1 MELKDKEQDLLN
13 KLNES
18 EAQKKAIADGFQG
31 ILIFLDY
38 DLKVKWANN
47 ATLRNYPD
55 ALGRQCHEIF
65 CRKNDFC
72 KTCSIKMS
80 FESGA
85 VETST
90 QKIVGLQKTD
100 EEIVFDIIGSP
111 VKDRD
116 GNITGVIGIAQ
127 NVTEQYSLE
136 RQLRHSQ
143 KMEAIGTLAG
153 GVAHDFNNIL
163 TPIMGYT
170 EIIRLKENQEGGI
183 DPVIDNYLEEIL
195 KAAKRAK
202 SLVDQV
208 LTFSRTNEKRAT
220 LQYMH
225 PIVKEV
231 MKLLKVTIPSTVNIK
246 EEIDEQCGRILI
258 DPVQIHQVLINL
270 CTNASDAMERR
281 HGVLTV
287 KLGKAA
293 STKDGKNWVELNVSD
308 TGEGISKENLERIFD
323 PYFTTK
329 EKTRGTGMGL
339 AMVHGIV
346 NNQGGY
352 LEVES
357 SQQKGTTFKLFFPV
371 AETDT
376 RKEQVVVRADLPRGE
391 GNILLVDDD
400 NQVLQVTGE
409 LLKSLGYIIT
419 GTSSP
424 AEALEIFTRAP
435 GFFDLV
441 MTDLTM
447 PELTGLELS
456 EKLTAMQ
463 PDIRI
468 ILITG
473 YSDTVAK
480 ADAKA
485 AGISDYCVKPISI
498 RKLADIVNKVLRK
511 PGIDPSPLIH

>member
-1 MELKDKEQDLLN
+1 METNEKEQELLD

-31 ILIFLDY
+31 ILIYLDN
-38 DLKVKWANN
+38 DLQVKWANN
-47 ATLRNYPD
+47 TTLESYPD
-55 ALGRQCHEIF
+55 AIGKCCHEV
-65 CRKNDFC
+65 FC
-72 KTCSIKMS
+72 KKNESCKYCSLNLS
-80 FESGA
+80 FESGT

-90 QKIVGLQKTD
+90 QRIAGLQATD

-111 VKDRD
+111 VKDRK
-116 GNITGVIGIAQ
+116 GNISGVIGIAQ

-136 RQLRHSQ
+136 RQLRYSQ

-170 EIIRLKENQEGGI
+170 EIIRLKKSQEGGVDPAI
-183 DPVIDNYLEEIL
+183 DSYLEEIL

-208 LTFSRTNEKRAT
+208 LTFSRTNEKTAT

-246 EEIDEQCGRILI
+246 EEIGEDCGKVLI

-270 CTNASDAMERR
+270 CTNASDAMEGK
-281 HGVLTV
+281 HGVLSV
-287 KLGKAA
+287 KLRKAA
-293 STKDGKNWVELNVSD
+293 STKDDKNWIELIVSD

-352 LEVES
+352 MEVDS
-357 SQQKGTTFKLFFPV
+357 DQQKGTTFRIFIPV
-371 AETDT
+371 AKADT
-376 RKEQVVVRADLPRGE
+376 YAERKLVRSDITRGE

-400 NQVLQVTGE
+400 KQVLQVTGE
-409 LLKSLGYIIT
+409 LLKSLGYSVT
-419 GTSSP
+419 ATVSP
-424 AEALEIFTRAP
+424 SEALEIFTRNP
-435 GFFDLV
+435 GFYDLV

-463 PDIRI
+463 PDISI

-480 ADAKA
+480 TDAKA
-485 AGISDYCVKPISI
+485 AGISDYCIKPISI
-498 RKLADIVNKVLRK
+498 RELANIVNKVIEQR
-511 PGIDPSPLIH
+511 GSDPNPLIH

>member
-1 MELKDKEQDLLN
+1 MEPTEKERILLD

-31 ILIFLDY
+31 ILIFLDH
-38 DLKVKWANN
+38 DLKIKWANS
-47 ATLRNYPD
+47 ATLRSFPD
-55 ALGRQCHEIF
+55 VIGRYCHEIF
-65 CRKNDFC
+65 CKKNDHC
-72 KTCSIKMS
+72 KTCSIQTS
-80 FESGA
+80 LESGA
-85 VETST
+85 IEAST
-90 QKIVGLQKTD
+90 QRIAGLHNSD
-100 EEIVFDIIGSP
+100 EETVFDIIGSP
-111 VKDRD
+111 VKDEN
-116 GNITGVIGIAQ
+116 GKITGVIGIAQ

-170 EIIRLKENQEGGI
+170 EIIRLKKSQEGNSDPAI
-183 DPVIDNYLEEIL
+183 DGYLEEIL

-208 LTFSRTNEKRAT
+208 LTFSRTNEKRAS
-220 LQYMH
+220 LQHLH

-231 MKLLKVTIPSTVNIK
+231 MKLLKVTIPSTVTIK
-246 EEIDEQCGRILI
+246 EEIDERCGRVLI
-258 DPVQIHQVLINL
+258 DPIQIHQVLINL
-270 CTNASDAMERR
+270 CTNASDAMEGK

-287 KLGKAA
+287 KLMKSA
-293 STKDGKNWVELNVSD
+293 STQDGKNWVELNVSD

-329 EKTRGTGMGL
+329 EKTHGTGMGL
-339 AMVHGIV
+339 AMVHGIIK
-346 NNQGGY
+346 NQGGY
-352 LEVES
+352 LEVDS
-357 SQQKGTTFKLFFPV
+357 DQQNGTTFKIFLPV
-371 AETDT
+371 AVADSQ
-376 RKEQVVVRADLPRGE
+376 REQNLVRPDITHGE

-400 NQVLQVTGE
+400 QQVLQVTGE
-409 LLKSLGYIIT
+409 LLKSLGYNVT
-419 GTSSP
+419 GTTSP
-424 AEALEIFTRAP
+424 SEALEIFTRAP
-435 GFFDLV
+435 RSFDLV

-456 EKLTAMQ
+456 AKLTAMK

-473 YSDTVAK
+473 YSDSIART
-480 ADAKA
+480 DAKA
-485 AGISDYCVKPISI
+485 AGISDYCIKPISI
-498 RKLADIVNKVLRK
+498 RELATIVDKVIGRT
-511 PGIDPSPLIH
+511 PSGSKPLIH